1 MVEVMICLWLFRQEA
16 FRLDSLALPNT
27 GSNNA
32 ARMAMMAITTN
43 NSTRV
48 NAHLVSEFL
57 PTDRSFCRRPE
68 EEVTGFIGLGDVI
81 NTRVDSRLAMQKAG
95 TDGVVGLHVLDKRNG
110 GRFIHHLHDGV
121 PSPIGFGLFYWP

>member
-16 FRLDSLALPNT
+16 FRLDSLALPST

-48 NAHLVSEFL
+48 NAHLVAKL
-57 PTDRSFCRRPE
+57 ILADRSCSRPAGKIG
-68 EEVTGFIGLGDVI
+68 GFIRLRGVI
-81 NTRVDSRLAMQKAG
+81 IIRADSRLAMQKAG
-95 TDGVVGLHVLDKRNG
+95 TDGVVRLHVLDKGNG
-110 GRFIHHLHDGV
+110 GRFIHHLHDGI
-121 PSPIGFGLFYWP
+121 PSPVGFGLFYWP